1 MRKHTSLTVSD
12 DVKVSDDDLFKVMCK
27 ADDLCVVLEVIVGE
41 CESVDHHRS
50 LYKRVLKHSNEP
62 EDFA

>member
-27 ADDLCVVLEVIVGE
+27 ADDLCVVLEVVVSE
-41 CESVDHHRS
+41 CESIDHHRS
-50 LYKRVLKHSNEP
+50 LYK
-62 EDFA
+62 